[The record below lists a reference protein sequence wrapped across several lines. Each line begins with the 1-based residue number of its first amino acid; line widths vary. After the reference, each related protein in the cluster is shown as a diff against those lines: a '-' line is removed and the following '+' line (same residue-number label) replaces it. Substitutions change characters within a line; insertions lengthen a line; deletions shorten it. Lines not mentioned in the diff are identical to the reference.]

1 MIPDREPARIGALD
15 WERLMPSVPAEYEAR
30 CRFLRQAVPGGVPYL
45 FSPHEYACRGDS
57 LLSRLKYDNS
67 LEALRLWAFLFS
79 EKDRLFLAK
88 RAGWKIL
95 AAMKDLGLVPALTY
109 AFPKTLTFYAD
120 ELWWAPC
127 FAEEP
132 HLLDEASK
140 LGATEELCYV
150 RAALGAMMTLDYFP
164 EPDLCIAGVGGCC
177 DDFSAVM
184 QLIERHG
191 RRVHWWEMVT
201 RLDDRSC
208 APTEDYT
215 KTSQGGTSFQQ
226 SALGFLEGQL
236 QGVLGAVE
244 EVTGHR
250 VTEKELAAS
259 RGLFNGIRGQVRE
272 LRELVYNARKPPI
285 PGLEM
290 YLAEFIAIHACS
302 EPEESVHVLDD
313 LLALARRRLESGKSP
328 LGQDPLRVF
337 WVMPPTDASL
347 VTLLEDLGGCV
358 AGTEYMITHSF
369 LPLATDRSPVRA
381 VAENCMDDLM
391 AGKPSFKAERIIA
404 DARRFGAEGVIFTGI
419 FGASHCPHEEPLI
432 AGMVE
437 RELGIPVLTF
447 DVPFSP
453 GRISEQVMNRME
465 SFTDLMRTRRAP
477 SVFVRAGRADAPQS
491 APGPFE
497 YFRDSMAHEVDA
509 LRAMKK
515 AGMGVVGIYCEYTP
529 REVIM
534 AAGAVP
540 VCLCGASRRTI
551 PAAETVLP
559 SNLCP
564 LIKSSFGY
572 IISNRC
578 PFYGLSDMIVAETT
592 CDGKKK
598 MYELLAEFRPQH
610 ILELTQKSDQEEAF
624 RHWVSEVR
632 KLRDFLSSFYR
643 REITD
648 EDLRK
653 AVRAMNEERMLLRE
667 AFELGASDPPL
678 ATGVELGNLRY
689 RVSGNPTNLRMLR
702 AFVEAARGR
711 ASRGGCPVRKGA
723 ARVLLTGVPTAP
735 ETLKVVELVEEC
747 GGTVVVQEACSGWK
761 PLDTLT
767 SEEGDPIEAIARK
780 HFSIPCSCLTPNP
793 GRKELLTRLV
803 EKFRPAAVIDLI
815 WQACHT
821 YNVESWS
828 LEKHVRDKLGLPFL
842 KLETDYSDSD
852 RERLRVRIQTLLE
865 MSQ

>member
-1 MIPDREPARIGALD
+1 MD
-15 WERLMPSVPAEYEAR
+15 WERLMPSVPQEYEAR
-30 CRFLRQAVPGGVPYL
+30 CRFLRSAVPGGVPYL

-57 LLSRLKYDNS
+57 LLSRLRYDSS

-109 AFPKTLTFYAD
+109 AFPESLTFYAD

-150 RAALGAMMTLDYFP
+150 RAALGAMTTLDYFP

-184 QLIERHG
+184 QLIERQG

-201 RLDDRSC
+201 RLDDPAC

-215 KTSQGGTSFQQ
+215 RTSQGGTPCQT
-226 SALGFLEGQL
+226 SAIRFLEGQL
-236 QGVLGAVE
+236 EGVLRAVE
-244 EVTGHR
+244 AVTGHV
-250 VTEKELAAS
+250 VTPPELERS
-259 RGLFNGIRGQVRE
+259 RGLFNRLRGQVRE
-272 LRELVYNARKPPI
+272 LRELVYGARKPPI

-290 YLAEFIAIHACS
+290 YLAEFVAIHSCS
-302 EPEESVHVLDD
+302 EPEESPNVLDD
-313 LLALARRRLESGKSP
+313 LLGLARRRLEKGESP
-328 LGQDPLRVF
+328 LPPDPLRVF

-369 LPLATDRSPVRA
+369 LPLATDRSPVEA

-391 AGKPSFKAERIIA
+391 AGKPSRRAERIIN

-437 RELGIPVLTF
+437 KELGIPVLTF

-465 SFTDLMRTRRAP
+465 SFADLIRTRRAP
-477 SVFVRAGRADAPQS
+477 SVFVRAGRAADAQH
-491 APGPFE
+491 AGTGPFE
-497 YFRDSMAHEVDA
+497 YFRDSMVHEVDA
-509 LRAMKK
+509 LRALKK
-515 AGMGVVGIYCEYTP
+515 AGKGVVGIYCEYTP
-529 REVIM
+529 REVIL

-559 SNLCP
+559 TNLCP

-578 PFYGLSDMIVAETT
+578 PFYGLSDAIVAETT

-598 MYELLAEFRPQH
+598 MYELLEEFRPQH
-610 ILELTQKSDQEEAF
+610 ILELTQKPDRDEAL
-624 RHWVSEVR
+624 RHWISEVGR
-632 KLRDFLSSFYR
+632 LREFLSSFYSR
-643 REITD
+643 PITD
-648 EDLRK
+648 DDLRS
-653 AVRAMNEERMLLRE
+653 AIRAMNAERMLLRE
-667 AFELGASDPPL
+667 AYELGVPDPPL

-689 RVSGNPTNLRMLR
+689 RVAGNPANLRMLR
-702 AFVEAARGR
+702 AFIDAASERADRGEGPLP
-711 ASRGGCPVRKGA
+711 RGV
-723 ARVLLTGVPTAP
+723 ARILLTGVPTAP
-735 ETLKVVELVEEC
+735 ETLKIVELVEEC

-793 GRKELLTRLV
+793 GRRDLISRLA
-803 EKFRPAAVIDLI
+803 EKFRPTAVIDLV

-828 LEKHVRDKLGLPFL
+828 LERHVRESLGLPFL

-865 MSQ
+865 MWQ